1 MLTTIEEVIL
11 QRTTREMIGL
21 FIKGSMMG
29 AADAVPGVS
38 GGTVAFIAGIYQELI
53 GSLSKLGPAALKV
66 LFTGGIA
73 ECWDYV
79 NGRFLMVLLAGMLTS
94 IVLLS
99 NVVLYLLST
108 YPQLLWGFFFG
119 LICASSIVLSKN
131 IEQWD
136 VKSSAL
142 FVLGALTSFAITS
155 MSSAVIEV
163 SVVTIFLGGM
173 LAICAMIL
181 PGVSGSFI
189 LLMLG
194 LYSEVL
200 GAVKNFDFVVLSI
213 FAMGCMSG
221 LLCFSKVLNW
231 LFSQYRNFTMALL
244 TGFLL
249 GSLNKVWPWKETLTT
264 RVNSHGEEV
273 ADLQQ
278 NVSPFIYQHL
288 TSLDSQIL
296 SVTILAVLGAV
307 VVLLLER
314 FNKN

>member
-1 MLTTIEEVIL
+1 
-11 QRTTREMIGL
+11 
-21 FIKGSMMG
+21 MG

-53 GSLSKLGPAALKV
+53 ETLSKLGPSAVKV
-66 LFTGGIA
+66 LFNEGVA
-73 ECWDYV
+73 PCWRHI
-79 NGRFLMVLLAGMLTS
+79 NGSFLAVLLTGMLMS

-99 NVVLYLLST
+99 NVVLHLLAS
-108 YPQLLWGFFFG
+108 YPQMLWGFFFG
-119 LICASSIVLSKN
+119 LICASSIVLAKSIKK
-131 IEQWD
+131 WD
-136 VKSSAL
+136 IKTLAVFALGVISSY
-142 FVLGALTSFAITS
+142 FLTG

-163 SVVTIFLGGM
+163 NLLNIFLGGM

-181 PGVSGSFI
+181 PGISGSFI

-200 GAVKNFDFVVLSI
+200 GAIKNFDIMLISV
-213 FAMGCMSG
+213 FAMGCASG

-231 LFSQYRNFTMALL
+231 FFTQYRNLTMALL

-264 RVNSHGEEV
+264 RVNSHGETV

-278 NVSPFIYQHL
+278 NISPYIYQHV
-288 TSLDSQIL
+288 THLDAQLL
-296 SVTILAVLGAV
+296 SVSLLAVLGASF
-307 VVLLLER
+307 VLMLER
-314 FNKN
+314 FNAN